1 MDLDWID
8 DVVRA
13 KRAKRLTA
21 VLSRGEANKI
31 LNAVTG
37 VNGLLVKLLYGTGMR
52 LMEVMRL
59 RIQDIDFKVTPVGR
73 DGSENIALIIILIVM
88 IYAVTL
94 ISFFGKITSLSILT
108 GMMMV
113 SFGIWIIRNGMVIYR
128 DNLTNYFGYVT
139 IAIGAVVALWAA
151 IEWINEMF

>member
-21 VLSRGEANKI
+21 VLSRGEAIKI

-59 RIQDIDFKVTPVGR
+59 RIQDIDF
-73 DGSENIALIIILIVM
+73 
-88 IYAVTL
+88 
-94 ISFFGKITSLSILT
+94 
-108 GMMMV
+108 
-113 SFGIWIIRNGMVIYR
+113 
-128 DNLTNYFGYVT
+128 
-139 IAIGAVVALWAA
+139 
-151 IEWINEMF
+151 

>member
-1 MDLDWID
+1 VDLDWID

-59 RIQDIDFKVTPVGR
+59 RIQDIDF
-73 DGSENIALIIILIVM
+73 
-88 IYAVTL
+88 
-94 ISFFGKITSLSILT
+94 
-108 GMMMV
+108 
-113 SFGIWIIRNGMVIYR
+113 
-128 DNLTNYFGYVT
+128 
-139 IAIGAVVALWAA
+139 
-151 IEWINEMF
+151 

>member
-13 KRAKRLTA
+13 KRAKRLPV

-59 RIQDIDFKVTPVGR
+59 RIQDIDF
-73 DGSENIALIIILIVM
+73 
-88 IYAVTL
+88 
-94 ISFFGKITSLSILT
+94 
-108 GMMMV
+108 
-113 SFGIWIIRNGMVIYR
+113 
-128 DNLTNYFGYVT
+128 
-139 IAIGAVVALWAA
+139 
-151 IEWINEMF
+151 